1 MYIILETKVNWNIP
15 NILTTFRMLAA
26 PAVVIVFLCL
36 DRPYADWIALSL
48 FIGASITDYVDGY
61 LARKWSQQSAF
72 GTMLDPIADK
82 AMVILAILAII
93 GLYGLKPLIIIPM
106 ILILLREVFVSG
118 LREFLGKDA
127 GKLAVTKVAKW
138 KTTVQMISISV
149 LFLHGIFEHN
159 LRSLTLSM
167 DKNVVARIL
176 SNQLTDETNLMLYYS
191 YAYYSYYVGI
201 TLLWIAM
208 LLTIYTGIDY
218 LVKASPYLK
227 GTAK

>member
-1 MYIILETKVNWNIP
+1 VNWNIP

-36 DRPYADWIALSL
+36 DRPYADWLALFL
-48 FIGASITDYVDGY
+48 FIGASITDYIDGY

-82 AMVILAILAII
+82 AMVILAIVAII
-93 GLYGLKPLIIIPM
+93 GLYGLKPLIVIPM
-106 ILILLREVFVSG
+106 ILILFREVFVSG

-127 GKLAVTKVAKW
+127 GRLAVTKVAKW
-138 KTTVQMISISV
+138 KTTVQMVAISV
-149 LFLHGIFEHN
+149 LFSHGIFEHN
-159 LRSLTLSM
+159 LRVITQEM
-167 DKNVVARIL
+167 DKNLIAKII
-176 SNQLTDETNLMLYYS
+176 SNQLSDETNLMVYYS
-191 YAYYSYYVGI
+191 TAYYSYYIGI

-218 LVKASPYLK
+218 LTKASPYLK
-227 GTAK
+227 GKAK

>member
-1 MYIILETKVNWNIP
+1 VNWNIP

-36 DRPYADWIALSL
+36 DRPYADWVALFL
-48 FIGASITDYVDGY
+48 FIGASITDYIDGY

-82 AMVILAILAII
+82 AMVILAIVAII
-93 GLYGLKPLIIIPM
+93 GLYGLKPLIVIPM
-106 ILILLREVFVSG
+106 ILILFREVFVSG

-127 GKLAVTKVAKW
+127 GRLAVTKVAKW
-138 KTTVQMISISV
+138 KTTVQMVAISV
-149 LFLHGIFEHN
+149 LFSHGIFEHN
-159 LRSLTLSM
+159 LRAITREM
-167 DKNVVARIL
+167 DKNLIAKII
-176 SNQLTDETNLMLYYS
+176 SNQLSDETNLMVYYS
-191 YAYYSYYVGI
+191 TAYYSYYIGI

-218 LVKASPYLK
+218 LTKASPYLK
-227 GTAK
+227 GKAK

>member
-1 MYIILETKVNWNIP
+1 
-15 NILTTFRMLAA
+15 MLAA

-36 DRPYADWIALSL
+36 DRPYADWVALFL
-48 FIGASITDYVDGY
+48 FIGASITDYIDGY

-82 AMVILAILAII
+82 AMVILAIVAII
-93 GLYGLKPLIIIPM
+93 GLYGLKPLIVIPM
-106 ILILLREVFVSG
+106 ILILFREVFVSG

-127 GKLAVTKVAKW
+127 GRLAVTKVAKW
-138 KTTVQMISISV
+138 KTTVQMVAISV

-159 LRSLTLSM
+159 LRAITREM
-167 DKNVVARIL
+167 DKNLIAKII
-176 SNQLTDETNLMLYYS
+176 SNQLSDETNLMVYYS
-191 YAYYSYYVGI
+191 TAYYSYYIGI

-218 LVKASPYLK
+218 LTKASPYLK
-227 GTAK
+227 GKAK

>member
-1 MYIILETKVNWNIP
+1 MNWNIP

-36 DRPYADWIALSL
+36 DRPYADWVALFL
-48 FIGASITDYVDGY
+48 FIGASITDYIDGY

-82 AMVILAILAII
+82 AMVILAIVAII
-93 GLYGLKPLIIIPM
+93 GLYGLKPLTVIPM
-106 ILILLREVFVSG
+106 ILILFREVFVSG

-127 GKLAVTKVAKW
+127 GRLAVTKVAKW
-138 KTTVQMISISV
+138 KTTVQMVAISV
-149 LFLHGIFEHN
+149 LFSHGIFEHN
-159 LRSLTLSM
+159 LRVITQEM
-167 DKNVVARIL
+167 DKNLIAKII
-176 SNQLTDETNLMLYYS
+176 SNQLSDESNLMVYYS
-191 YAYYSYYVGI
+191 TAYYSYYIGI

-218 LVKASPYLK
+218 LTKASPYLK
-227 GTAK
+227 GKAK

>member
-1 MYIILETKVNWNIP
+1 
-15 NILTTFRMLAA
+15 
-26 PAVVIVFLCL
+26 
-36 DRPYADWIALSL
+36 
-48 FIGASITDYVDGY
+48 
-61 LARKWSQQSAF
+61 
-72 GTMLDPIADK
+72 
-82 AMVILAILAII
+82 
-93 GLYGLKPLIIIPM
+93 
-106 ILILLREVFVSG
+106 
-118 LREFLGKDA
+118 
-127 GKLAVTKVAKW
+127 
-138 KTTVQMISISV
+138 
-149 LFLHGIFEHN
+149 
-159 LRSLTLSM
+159 M

>member
-1 MYIILETKVNWNIP
+1 MNWNIP

-36 DRPYADWIALSL
+36 DRPYADWVALFL
-48 FIGASITDYVDGY
+48 FIGASITDYIDGY

-82 AMVILAILAII
+82 AMVILAIVAII
-93 GLYGLKPLIIIPM
+93 GLYGLKPLIVIPM
-106 ILILLREVFVSG
+106 ILILFREVFVSG

-127 GKLAVTKVAKW
+127 GRLAVTKVAKW
-138 KTTVQMISISV
+138 KTTVQMVAISV
-149 LFLHGIFEHN
+149 LFSHGIFEHN
-159 LRSLTLSM
+159 LRAITREM
-167 DKNVVARIL
+167 DKNLIAKII
-176 SNQLTDETNLMLYYS
+176 SNQLSDETNLMVYYS
-191 YAYYSYYVGI
+191 TAYYSYYIGI

-218 LVKASPYLK
+218 LNKAGPYLK
-227 GTAK
+227 GKAK

>member
-1 MYIILETKVNWNIP
+1 MNWNIP

-36 DRPYADWIALSL
+36 DRPYADWVALFL
-48 FIGASITDYVDGY
+48 FIGASITDYIDGY

-82 AMVILAILAII
+82 AMVILAIVAII
-93 GLYGLKPLIIIPM
+93 GLYGLKPLIVIPM
-106 ILILLREVFVSG
+106 ILILFREVFVSG

-127 GKLAVTKVAKW
+127 GRLAVTKVAKW
-138 KTTVQMISISV
+138 KTTVQMVAISL
-149 LFLHGIFEHN
+149 LFSHGIFEHN
-159 LRSLTLSM
+159 LRVITREM
-167 DKNVVARIL
+167 YKNLIAKII
-176 SNQLTDETNLMLYYS
+176 SNQLSDETNLMVYYS
-191 YAYYSYYVGI
+191 TAYYSYYIGI

-218 LVKASPYLK
+218 LTKASPYLK
-227 GTAK
+227 GKAK

>member
-1 MYIILETKVNWNIP
+1 MNWNIP

-36 DRPYADWIALSL
+36 DRPYADWLALFL
-48 FIGASITDYVDGY
+48 FIGASITDYIDGY

-82 AMVILAILAII
+82 AMVILAIVAII
-93 GLYGLKPLIIIPM
+93 GLYGLKPLIVIPM
-106 ILILLREVFVSG
+106 ILILFREVFVSG

-127 GKLAVTKVAKW
+127 GRLAVTKVAKW
-138 KTTVQMISISV
+138 KTTVQMVAISV
-149 LFLHGIFEHN
+149 LFSHGIFEHN
-159 LRSLTLSM
+159 LRAITREM
-167 DKNVVARIL
+167 DKNLIAKII
-176 SNQLTDETNLMLYYS
+176 SNQLSDETNLMVYYS
-191 YAYYSYYVGI
+191 IAYYSYYIGI

-218 LVKASPYLK
+218 LTKASPYLK
-227 GTAK
+227 GKAK